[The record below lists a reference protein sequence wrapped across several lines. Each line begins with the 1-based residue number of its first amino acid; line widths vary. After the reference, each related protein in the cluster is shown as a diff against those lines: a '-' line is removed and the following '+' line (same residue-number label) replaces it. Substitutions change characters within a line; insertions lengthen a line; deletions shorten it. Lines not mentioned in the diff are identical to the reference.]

1 LRWLTL
7 KSKKDPEEDQ
17 DESHEPPAKRRKV
30 TQKKKL
36 TKRVFDLAPNKMLAD
51 EPHSSKKTIPFRSMV
66 AEKWLKTY
74 PDMALLD
81 GGEWLKGFY
90 GALAEKDVFK
100 QDWAYLKELD
110 EWQKR
115 VDEVGFEPEQS
126 SAA

>member
-1 LRWLTL
+1 
-7 KSKKDPEEDQ
+7 
-17 DESHEPPAKRRKV
+17 
-30 TQKKKL
+30 
-36 TKRVFDLAPNKMLAD
+36 
-51 EPHSSKKTIPFRSMV
+51 MV